1 MQLYCIQCNSANVQ
15 LSPGTAQRY
24 EYWEISLGAIL
35 EAGYHSKKHN
45 ETYSRS
51 FLIKKLNSQSHKTTL
66 HTWQSYVQI
75 QRYLLQ
81 TESGRRVMGLEGRD
95 DKKWMKEWIN
105 KTREKPFT
113 NQEWARNWDD

>member
-51 FLIKKLNSQSHKTTL
+51 FLIKKLNSQSHKTTHL
-66 HTWQSYVQI
+66 TKLCTNSKVFI
-75 QRYLLQ
+75 
-81 TESGRRVMGLEGRD
+81 TNGIGEEGNGIGG
-95 DKKWMKEWIN
+95 EG
-105 KTREKPFT
+105 
-113 NQEWARNWDD
+113 